1 MSVTAPPTKTATTAA
16 PTANLKNCI
25 NLDTSAPCTCPGTD
39 ELPKP
44 KFIARTLQDCDC
56 LPHRNASGMSAQILP
71 YARTVGNWRQ
81 PHARVLI
88 EQRQRYRGGGLAEDL
103 WRLVDSIEFD
113 NASRA
118 SQLSGITPSGKR
130 VTRGGA
136 GSATRRPSISVARVS
151 TAAIRRRSAGE

>member
-25 NLDTSAPCTCPGTD
+25 NLDTSAPCTCP
-39 ELPKP
+39 
-44 KFIARTLQDCDC
+44 
-56 LPHRNASGMSAQILP
+56 
-71 YARTVGNWRQ
+71 RTVGNWRQ

-130 VTRGGA
+130 VTR
-136 GSATRRPSISVARVS
+136 
-151 TAAIRRRSAGE
+151 RRRRGKRYP